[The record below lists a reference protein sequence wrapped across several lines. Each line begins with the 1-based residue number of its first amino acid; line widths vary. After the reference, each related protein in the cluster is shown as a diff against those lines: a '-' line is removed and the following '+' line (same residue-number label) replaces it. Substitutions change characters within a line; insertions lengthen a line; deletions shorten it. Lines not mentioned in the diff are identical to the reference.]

1 VTRPGDW
8 LPRTLLDSLAGA
20 WQVFGQATSPAH
32 RGLVPW
38 VLAVVAA
45 AVVSAL
51 RARRTTA
58 AVGAGSA
65 S

>member
-1 VTRPGDW
+1 
-8 LPRTLLDSLAGA
+8 LLGHLDP
-20 WQVFGQATSPAH
+20 V
-32 RGLVPW
+32 VPET
-38 VLAVVAA
+38 AM
-45 AVVSAL
+45 VVSAL